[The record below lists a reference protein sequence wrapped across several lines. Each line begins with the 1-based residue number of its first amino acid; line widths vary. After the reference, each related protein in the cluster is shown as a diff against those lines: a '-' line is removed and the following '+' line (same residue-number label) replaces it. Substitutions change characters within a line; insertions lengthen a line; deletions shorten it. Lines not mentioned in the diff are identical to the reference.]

1 VDKALGI
8 PWVDGVSVAHIRN
21 DTLPKNTRP
30 VLIEAKNHIKTSA
43 THYLQAPAI
52 QFRVQKE
59 PGSNGLTLGHA
70 KLYLTAD
77 FISFDSDVEM
87 KNNAIVL
94 DYLHGVTDEDGKEYG
109 IVHFGGL
116 VYKNSHQH
124 AVKNLAKYYLFEK
137 GTELTADT
145 IPQGL
150 KPLDENSDLFRQ
162 VFTFGLKDDPD
173 LLDEQYTFQYAS
185 GS

>member
-1 VDKALGI
+1 MI
-8 PWVDGVSVAHIRN
+8 
-21 DTLPKNTRP
+21 
-30 VLIEAKNHIKTSA
+30 
-43 THYLQAPAI
+43 
-52 QFRVQKE
+52 
-59 PGSNGLTLGHA
+59 
-70 KLYLTAD
+70 
-77 FISFDSDVEM
+77 
-87 KNNAIVL
+87 
-94 DYLHGVTDEDGKEYG
+94 TDERLLSKP
-109 IVHFGGL
+109 IRGL
-116 VYKNSHQH
+116 NSQH